1 MADRSVIG
9 GTRQEL
15 RDVLISHSTR
25 SMLEISSPVMP
36 PPGVELRTIDGTHTK
51 TLDTLCEAFAEAWH
65 FPPWF
70 GRNGHA
76 FDVFL
81 RDLDNMV
88 NTAIGRLPAR
98 MRLGGRSPP
107 RPAG

>member
-1 MADRSVIG
+1 MADVSVIG

-36 PPGVELRTIDGTHTK
+36 PAGVELRTIDGTHTK
-51 TLDTLCEAFAEAWH
+51 TLDTLCDAFAEAWH

-76 FDVFL
+76 FDDFL
-81 RDLDNMV
+81 RGLDNMV
-88 NTAIGRLPAR
+88 TRRSEGCQRGCLWEA
-98 MRLGGRSPP
+98 RSPP